1 MSRRTLL
8 AACGLIALGMALSTV
23 GCSKAPDVWEG
34 KGGPPRVVV
43 SFPPLYSYV
52 KSVAGDRNVGVIC
65 LCTTTG
71 PHHYTYTSMD
81 AMKLKKADLFF
92 AMGLK
97 LDDAFT
103 DQALA
108 SSGNPN
114 LKAVTKL
121 GDRIVKEVEAKKLPE
136 DYLIE
141 GSCEHHHHDE
151 GLDHPGHDHEHEI
164 DPHMW
169 LGIPQ
174 AIVMVQTIRD
184 ELKAVDPAGSAEYDA
199 NTEAYIARL
208 KKLQEEG
215 KAMMPPRKPRMVTF
229 HESLN
234 YFADSFGLK
243 IVDVIRKSPGTDPTN
258 KEFSDLVE
266 RSIINKIRFIA
277 VEPQYPKEGPAVALV
292 NEMKKKGYTDVE
304 VIEIDPMETADE
316 SELSA
321 EWYEKKL
328 RENLET
334 IKRHLP

>member
-1 MSRRTLL
+1 MCL
-8 AACGLIALGMALSTV
+8 AGLGMAFWTV
-23 GCSKAPDVWEG
+23 GCSRAPDVWEG

-43 SFPPLYSYV
+43 SFPPLYSFV

-71 PHHYTYTSMD
+71 PHHYVYTSKD
-81 AMKLKKADLFF
+81 AMTLKRADLFF
-92 AMGLK
+92 ANGLN

-103 DQALA
+103 DQALT

-121 GDRIVKEVEAKKLPE
+121 GDLIARDVDEKKLPE
-136 DYLIE
+136 DYLMY
-141 GSCEHHHHDE
+141 GACHHHHGDE
-151 GLDHPGHDHEHEI
+151 GHDHPGHEHELEI

-174 AIVMVQTIRD
+174 AVVMVQTIRD
-184 ELKAVDPAGSAEYDA
+184 QLKAVDPAGAADYDA
-199 NTEAYIARL
+199 NAEAYIARL

-215 KAMMPPRKPRMVTF
+215 RAMMPPRKPRIVTF

-243 IVDVIRKSPGTDPTN
+243 IIDVIRKSPGTDPTN
-258 KEFSDLVE
+258 KEFADLVE

-304 VIEIDPMETADE
+304 VIEIDPLETADE

-321 EWYEKKL
+321 EWYEKKM
-328 RENLET
+328 RENLEN